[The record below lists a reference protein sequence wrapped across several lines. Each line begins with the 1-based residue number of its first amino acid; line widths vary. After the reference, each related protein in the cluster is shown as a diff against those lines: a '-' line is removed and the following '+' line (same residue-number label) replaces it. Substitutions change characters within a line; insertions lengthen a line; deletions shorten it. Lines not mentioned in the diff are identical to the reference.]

1 MLSKNS
7 RLVRNFRI
15 CRADHMVRRSFSEDL
30 APTTDIRKAHTFD
43 EKMLVAYLQS
53 HNVISHN
60 GVRIKQFA
68 NGQSNPT
75 FVVYDATGSRVV
87 VRKQPPGKLLRGA
100 HAVDREFRVMSAL
113 QDSNVPVPLTRGFCS
128 DTSILGTPFYF
139 YDFVDGRFFKDPS
152 LPTVISAEERAKLYH
167 SMLDALA
174 RIHSVD
180 IDRIDLG
187 DFGARRA
194 GQGGTSPYV
203 LRQIQ
208 TWTKMY
214 RATETETIADMD
226 RLIAELAGNVLS
238 FLYSFSVAPSY

>member
-1 MLSKNS
+1 MLQKNS
-7 RLVRNFRI
+7 RFVRSVRF
-15 CRADHMVRRSFSEDL
+15 CRTSEFVRRSLSEDY

-53 HNVISHN
+53 HNVIGQH

-75 FVVYDATGSRVV
+75 FVVHDATGAKVV

-100 HAVDREFRVMSAL
+100 HAVDREFKVMSAL
-113 QDSNVPVPLTRGFCS
+113 QDTNVPVPLTRGFCS

-152 LPTVISAEERAKLYH
+152 LPTVSSAEERAKLYY
-167 SMLDALA
+167 SMLDVLA

-180 IDRIDLG
+180 IDRLDLA
-187 DFGARRA
+187 DFGARRTGNA
-194 GQGGTSPYV
+194 GTSPYV

-214 RATETETIADMD
+214 RATETETIPDMD
-226 RLIAELAGNVLS
+226 RLIAELAGNVTASIVFYL
-238 FLYSFSVAPSY
+238 F